1 MNRFATYILLITA
14 IFIYSCSGVFSKFA
28 SMQEFLSFPYI
39 ANIAGVVFVL
49 GVYAIM
55 WQQIIKRMPVGDA
68 YLFKGTG
75 TIFGLLIAHFMFGEI
90 ITLNNCIGA
99 AIIIAGVTINAKE

>member
-28 SMQEFLSFPYI
+28 SMQEFLSIPYI

-75 TIFGLLIAHFMFGEI
+75 VVFGLLIAHFIFGEA
-90 ITLNNCIGA
+90 ITLNNIVGSA
-99 AIIIAGVTINAKE
+99 VIIAGITLNTRA

>member
-1 MNRFATYILLITA
+1 MKGFAKYILLLVA
-14 IFIYSCSGVFSKFA
+14 FFIYSCSGVFSKYA
-28 SMQEFLSFPYI
+28 SMQEFLSLPYI
-39 ANIAGVVFVL
+39 AFISGVVFVL

-68 YLFKGTG
+68 FLFKGIG
-75 TIFGLLIAHFMFGEI
+75 TIFGLLLAHYVFGEV

-99 AIIIAGVTINAKE
+99 AVIVAGVTLNSRA

>member
-1 MNRFATYILLITA
+1 MKTFAKYILLITA
-14 IFIYSCSGVFSKFA
+14 FFIYSCSGIFSKYA
-28 SMQEFLSFPYI
+28 SMQEFLSLPYI
-39 ANIAGVVFVL
+39 AFISGVVFVL

-75 TIFGLLIAHFMFGEI
+75 VVFGLLIAHFIFGEA
-90 ITLNNCIGA
+90 ITLNNVIGSA
-99 AIIIAGVTINAKE
+99 VIIAGITLNTRA